1 MALPTYDISFHTG
14 ETFELAITY
23 KDSTGCALDLS
34 TEYTAK
40 IEGRAT
46 ASAVPVLWTVDTT
59 DSVSHPGTVIT
70 LSKGSPN
77 IHVNL
82 TAAYT
87 ATLPVGTG
95 VWDLKLTQDNS
106 AGVADDIVTYVLG
119 GSYTILD
126 PVTT

>member
-1 MALPTYDISFHTG
+1 MALPTYDISFHQG

-34 TEYTAK
+34 MGYTAK

-77 IHVNL
+77 IHINL
-82 TAAYT
+82 TSAYA
-87 ATLPVGTG
+87 ATLPIGTG
-95 VWDLKLTQDNS
+95 VWDLKLTATTGS
-106 AGVADDIVTYVLG
+106 IVTYVLG
-119 GSYTILD
+119 GAYTILD

>member
-1 MALPTYDISFHTG
+1 MALPQYTIEFHQG

-34 TEYTAK
+34 GSTAYDAK

-46 ASAVPVLWTVDTT
+46 ADGSVVWTVNEVA
-59 DSVSHPGTVIT
+59 SSGNVIT

-82 TAAYT
+82 TKDYT
-87 ATLPVGTG
+87 ATLSPGSG
-95 VWDLKLTQDNS
+95 IWDLKLTQS
-106 AGVADDIVTYVLG
+106 ASPHNIVTYVLG
-119 GSYTILD
+119 GEYTILD
-126 PVTT
+126 PVTA